1 MSTDPSVY
9 QGPVCASSIAIS
21 SGGRIKQHL
30 EACRVTEPEC
40 MEEIERNLYVDD
52 LISRGQISQEA
63 QQIKANGIEKFSNTD
78 FALHKWHLN
87 AMELTST
94 VNPQVSW
101 GDLRKATIR
110 LSARGRMWQEIQN
123 INLHS

>member
-1 MSTDPSVY
+1 
-9 QGPVCASSIAIS
+9 
-21 SGGRIKQHL
+21 
-30 EACRVTEPEC
+30 
-40 MEEIERNLYVDD
+40 MEGIERNLYVDD

-63 QQIKANGIEKFSNTD
+63 QRIKANGIEKFSNTD

-94 VNPQVSW
+94 VNPQASW